1 MQVNV
6 QQLSP
11 VLVEF
16 QVEIPA
22 DRVKV
27 EVDKAY
33 QALQKT
39 ARVKGFRPGKA
50 PRDILTH
57 LFGERVSMD
66 VTRKL
71 VDDTLNKALT
81 EKNVQPLSQPDI
93 EPQKLAAGT
102 NFSYRARFEVRP
114 EIASVTYDGFEVTR
128 PSITVSDEMM
138 TEQLEGLRKANATVA
153 APAEPRPAKKGDV
166 IEISFT
172 VDIAGKRAPEASGE
186 GVQIELGSGQMLP
199 ELEAAITG
207 ANTGDTKEA
216 ILSFAQ
222 NHARADFRGK
232 PAKFT
237 IKVQE
242 IKERVL
248 PTLDDDFAKD
258 VGTFQTLEEL
268 KQDIKGKLE
277 KVMKQRAEDA
287 VAEQLVTKLVER
299 NPIPCPSSLVEQ
311 QCQLMEQEIMQQ
323 ARRSGEPVPRHE
335 ELHAR
340 VHADSEI
347 KVRAGLL
354 MAEIAKEAQI
364 KVTDEDIEKG
374 LVELAEQTGKQ
385 VAKMRVEY
393 RDQKKREMLIG
404 MIIEDKI
411 LDIIEAKAKI
421 TEA

>member
-71 VDDTLNKALT
+71 VDDTLSKALT

-93 EPQKLAAGT
+93 EPQKLATGT

-114 EIASVTYDGFEVTR
+114 LIASVTYDGFEVTR
-128 PSITVSDEMM
+128 PSIAVTDAMMADE
-138 TEQLEGLRKANATVA
+138 LEVLRKAHATLS

-166 IEISFT
+166 IDISFT
-172 VDIAGKRAPEASGE
+172 VEVAGKRIPEASGE
-186 GVQIELGSGQMLP
+186 GVQLELGSGQVLP
-199 ELEAAITG
+199 ELEAALVG
-207 ANTGDTKEA
+207 SNVGDAKDASLT
-216 ILSFAQ
+216 FAQ

-232 PAKFT
+232 PAAFH

-248 PTLDDDFAKD
+248 PALDDDFAKD
-258 VGTFQTLEEL
+258 IGTFQTLEEL

-277 KVMKQRAEDA
+277 KAMKQRAEDA
-287 VAEQLVTKLVER
+287 VAEQLVAKLVEK
-299 NPIPCPSSLVEQ
+299 NPIPCPPSLVEQ

-323 ARRSGEPVPRHE
+323 ARRTGEPVPRHE

-364 KVTDEDIEKG
+364 KVSEEDIEKG

-411 LDIIEAKAKI
+411 LDIIEAKSKI